1 MILLSPSREKLNTV
15 LLLILMELKIS
26 ISYEKTILFLELIIE
41 STLKLE

>member
-1 MILLSPSREKLNTV
+1 MILLSPSREKLSTV